1 MMPMPWRAAG
11 GRDAES
17 DGGRSGGGGAPPAAA
32 GEPCLVVQPW
42 WAEHLEAAA
51 GGGAGRGGQPEP
63 LPGPAGWPPPDADA
77 AGARTLRWIYGAVV
91 NAAAAEVGAPRAPP
105 GRPPR
110 WLGLGYKPARRGESR
125 ARRMAGRRQGV
136 QAAGSGAG
144 V

>member
-1 MMPMPWRAAG
+1 MLMPRRAAG

-17 DGGRSGGGGAPPAAA
+17 DGGRSGGGGAPAAA

-51 GGGAGRGGQPEP
+51 GGGGAGRGGQPEP

-91 NAAAAEVGAPRAPP
+91 NAAAAEVGAPPGACPAGIGLDLTPPVAARA
-105 GRPPR
+105 GHGA
-110 WLGLGYKPARRGESR
+110 W
-125 ARRMAGRRQGV
+125 Q
-136 QAAGSGAG
+136 GSGRACRPRAQAPVFG
-144 V
+144 

>member
-1 MMPMPWRAAG
+1 MLMPRRAAG

-17 DGGRSGGGGAPPAAA
+17 DGGRSGGGGAPAAA

-91 NAAAAEVGAPRAPP
+91 NAAAAEVGAPPGACPAGIGLETTLPVAARAAH
-105 GRPPR
+105 GA
-110 WLGLGYKPARRGESR
+110 W
-125 ARRMAGRRQGV
+125 Q
-136 QAAGSGAG
+136 GSGRACRPRAQAPVFG
-144 V
+144 